1 MKLWAFLNA
10 HASVSLPRVIVIAG
24 IAGLSNSLLL
34 WVVNSGAHSVA
45 NRTSNIRGLVLFV
58 IAITIY
64 ILTQRSIL
72 HTSSREVE
80 QIIERLRIN
89 LLEKIRGADL
99 QALEG
104 LGRAQIYAS
113 VNRDTLT
120 ISQAATPLMIACQ
133 GSILVAFSLVYIF
146 FLSHTGF
153 VLTVLIVGIGIAIHF
168 KNKKELAVDMAAS
181 SAQEHEFF
189 EGLTHLLDGF
199 KEVKLH
205 RGRSRDLS
213 IHLQGIARKVTTL
226 KTSTGLRY
234 ADYYIF
240 TQVLFY
246 LLIGATVFVLPR
258 LSEVYVDQVTQ
269 ITAAIL
275 FIVGPL
281 TMVVSL
287 VPVVRAADHAVQ
299 NIALLE
305 RELDR
310 IQSAEGLTLDTAPV
324 PSRSFATIELR
335 GVTFTYRDSRGHAL
349 FSAGPVDFTL
359 RQGEIVLIVGGNG
372 SGKSTFLK
380 LLTGLYTPERGALY
394 LDRHDVARIGR
405 HDYRELFSAIFS
417 DYHLFDRLYGLAD
430 VDDRQVREYLERM
443 QLQEKTTWQDG
454 RFVNQELSTGQRKRL
469 ALIVSLLEDKP
480 IYVFDEWAADQDPSF
495 RRFFYETLLPEL
507 KARGKTIVAATHDD
521 RYFGMGDRVLKM
533 EQGQFIPVTPEGTAS

>member
-1 MKLWAFLNA
+1 MRLWEFLRT
-10 HASVSLPRVIVIAG
+10 HSSVSLPRVVVIAA
-24 IAGLSNSLLL
+24 ISGLANALLL
-34 WVVNSGAHSVA
+34 GVVNSGAHSVA
-45 NRTSNIRGLVLFV
+45 DGSTNTRMFVLFV

-80 QIIERLRIN
+80 KIIERLRVN
-89 LLEKIRGADL
+89 LLAKIRGADL

-133 GSILVAFSLVYIF
+133 GAILVVFSLVYIF
-146 FLSHTGF
+146 LLSRTGF
-153 VLTVLIVGIGIAIHF
+153 VLTVVIVGIGIAIHF
-168 KNKKELAVDMAAS
+168 KNKKELAIDMATS
-181 SAQEHEFF
+181 SAKENEFF
-189 EGLTHLLDGF
+189 EGLTHVLEGF

-205 RGRSRDLS
+205 RARSRDLS
-213 IHLQGIARKVTTL
+213 IHLKAIAAKVASL
-226 KTSTGLRY
+226 KTTTGLRY

-246 LLIGATVFVLPR
+246 LLIGAMVFILPR
-258 LSEVYVDQVTQ
+258 LSEVYADQVTR

-275 FIVGPL
+275 FIIGPL

-287 VPVVRAADHAVQ
+287 VPVVRAADYAVQ
-299 NIALLE
+299 SIARLE
-305 RELDR
+305 QALDN
-310 IQSAEGLTLDTAPV
+310 IQSAEGLSVDTAPV
-324 PSRSFATIELR
+324 RSAAFGTITVRAAT
-335 GVTFTYRDSRGHAL
+335 FSYRDSRGQVL
-349 FSAGPVDFTL
+349 FTIGPIDFTL
-359 RQGEIVLIVGGNG
+359 TRGEIVMVVGGNG

-380 LLTGLYTPERGALY
+380 VLTGLYVPETGGVY
-394 LDRHDVARIGR
+394 LDRMDVGAYGR

-417 DYHLFDRLYGLAD
+417 DYHLFDRLYGLAG
-430 VDDRQVREYLERM
+430 VDDFEVHSLLERM
-443 QLQEKTTWQDG
+443 QLQAKTTWQQG
-454 RFVNQELSTGQRKRL
+454 RFLNQELSTGQRKRL

-521 RYFGMGDRVLKM
+521 RYFHLGDRVVKM
-533 EQGQFIPVTPEGTAS
+533 EQGQFLSVTPGADA

>member
-1 MKLWAFLNA
+1 MKLWEFLRA
-10 HASVSLPRVIVIAG
+10 HASVSLPRVVVIAA
-24 IAGLSNSLLL
+24 ISGLANALLL
-34 WVVNSGAHSVA
+34 GVVNSGAHAVSDGTT
-45 NRTSNIRGLVLFV
+45 NTRMFVLFI

-80 QIIERLRIN
+80 KIIERLRVN

-113 VNRDTLT
+113 VNRDTMT

-133 GSILVAFSLVYIF
+133 GAILVLFSMIYIF
-146 FLSHTGF
+146 LLSRTGF
-153 VLTVLIVGIGIAIHF
+153 VLTVVIVGIGIAIHF
-168 KNKKELAVDMAAS
+168 KNKKELALDMAAS
-181 SAQEHEFF
+181 ATKENEFF

-205 RGRSRDLS
+205 RARSRDLS
-213 IHLQGIARKVTTL
+213 IHLKGVARKVASL
-226 KTSTGLRY
+226 KTTTGLRY

-246 LLIGATVFVLPR
+246 LLIGATVFLLPR
-258 LSEVYVDQVTQ
+258 LSDVYADQVTR

-275 FIVGPL
+275 FIIGPL

-287 VPVVRAADHAVQ
+287 VPVVRAADYAVQ
-299 NIALLE
+299 NIARLE
-305 RELDR
+305 QELDR
-310 IQSAEGLTLDTAPV
+310 IQSAEGLSVDTAPA
-324 PSRSFATIELR
+324 PSGVFEKIDVRAATFA
-335 GVTFTYRDSRGHAL
+335 YRNGGGQVL
-349 FSAGPVDFTL
+349 FAVGPLDFTL
-359 RQGEIVLIVGGNG
+359 PRGEIVLIVGGNG

-380 LLTGLYTPERGALY
+380 LLTGLYVPESGGMY
-394 LDRHDVARIGR
+394 LDGMDVDSLGQ

-417 DYHLFDRLYGLAD
+417 DYHLFDRLYGLAG
-430 VDDRQVREYLERM
+430 VDDRQVHALLERM
-443 QLQEKTTWQDG
+443 ELRAKTTWRQG
-454 RFVNQELSTGQRKRL
+454 RFLNQELSTGQRKRL

-521 RYFGMGDRVLKM
+521 RYFHLGDRVVKM
-533 EQGQFIPVTPEGTAS
+533 EQGQFLSVTPEAGA

>member
-1 MKLWAFLNA
+1 MRLWEFLRT
-10 HASVSLPRVIVIAG
+10 HSSVSLPRVVVIAA
-24 IAGLSNSLLL
+24 ISGLANALLL
-34 WVVNSGAHSVA
+34 GVVNSGAHSVA
-45 NRTSNIRGLVLFV
+45 DRSTNTRMFILFI
-58 IAITIY
+58 IAITVY

-72 HTSSREVE
+72 RTSSREVE
-80 QIIERLRIN
+80 KIIERLRVN

-133 GSILVAFSLVYIF
+133 GAILVLFSLIYIF
-146 FLSHTGF
+146 LLSRTGF
-153 VLTVLIVGIGIAIHF
+153 FLTIAIVGIGIAIHF
-168 KNKKELAVDMAAS
+168 KNKKELAIDMAAS
-181 SAQEHEFF
+181 STKENEFF
-189 EGLTHLLDGF
+189 EGLTHVLEGF

-205 RGRSRDLS
+205 RARSRDLS
-213 IHLQGIARKVTTL
+213 VHLKAIAAKVAAL
-226 KTSTGLRY
+226 KTTTGLRY

-246 LLIGATVFVLPR
+246 LLIGAMVFILPR
-258 LSEVYVDQVTQ
+258 LSEVYADQVTR

-275 FIVGPL
+275 FIIGPL

-287 VPVVRAADHAVQ
+287 IPVVRAADHAVH
-299 NIALLE
+299 NIARVE
-305 RELDR
+305 QALDS
-310 IQSAEGLTLDTAPV
+310 IQSAEGLSGDSAPV
-324 PSRSFATIELR
+324 RSAEFKEISVRAAT
-335 GVTFTYRDSRGHAL
+335 FSYRDSRGQAL
-349 FSAGPVDFTL
+349 FSIGPIDFTL
-359 RQGEIVLIVGGNG
+359 PRGEIVMIVGGNG

-380 LLTGLYTPERGALY
+380 VLTGLYVPDTGGVY
-394 LDRHDVARIGR
+394 LDRMDIGAYGR

-417 DYHLFDRLYGLAD
+417 DYHLFDRLYGLAG
-430 VDDRQVREYLERM
+430 VDDFEVHSLLERM
-443 QLQEKTTWQDG
+443 QLQAKTTWHKG
-454 RFVNQELSTGQRKRL
+454 RFLNQELSTGQRKRL

-521 RYFGMGDRVLKM
+521 RYFHLGDRVVKM
-533 EQGQFIPVTPEGTAS
+533 EQGQFLSVTPGVDA